1 MSEGSR
7 IPGFYRLS
15 IYERRALIAERSGVP
30 ADELDRALHGGGL
43 DPDKADKVVENV
55 LGTYGLPFGVAL
67 NVRVNGR
74 DHLVPMVVEEPSVIA
89 AASNAARM
97 VRASGGFTAEVSE
110 ALMTGQVQLVDVP
123 NPSLACARL
132 VHETPRLME
141 IARAAVP
148 NLVSRGGGPR
158 EIEVRDLGAG
168 CLVLHV
174 YVDCR
179 DAMGANLVNA
189 IAEAIGPVAA
199 ELSHGTLGLRILSNL
214 CDRRRVRVHCRVHPR
229 DLGLSS
235 RGSDRPSDRARS
247 LSEPPSDGRRV
258 PVPPNVPPPES
269 ASASGRASDGV
280 AANRAAGRGDGELTA
295 NRAAAGGDGERP
307 ANRAAGGELHREGG
321 APRGEFVDGGV
332 VADRIVLASRFA
344 EVDPYRAATHNKG
357 LMNGVDAVVLAS
369 GNDFR
374 AVEAGAH
381 AYAARSGRY
390 APLAVWRRDGDD
402 LVGDLEMPLALGT
415 VGGTLRV
422 HPVAQT
428 ALKLMGVKTADELAM
443 VAASV
448 GMASNLAA
456 LRALATEGIQRGHMS
471 LHARSVA
478 VAAGALGDEVE
489 HVALAIVERGTVT
502 LEAAQ
507 RALETLRT

>member
-1 MSEGSR
+1 MTEGSR

-15 IYERRALIAERSGVP
+15 IAERRALAAERTGLDL
-30 ADELDRALHGGGL
+30 AELEAAFVEGGL
-43 DPDKADKVVENV
+43 DAAKADKVVENV
-55 LGTYGLPFGVAL
+55 LGTYALPFGVAL

-97 VRASGGFTAEVSE
+97 VRANGGFTAEVSE
-110 ALMTGQVQLVDVP
+110 SLMTAQVQLVSVP
-123 NPSLACARL
+123 EPSEAVAHL
-132 VHETPRLME
+132 VSAKPKLME
-141 IARAAVP
+141 LARAAVP
-148 NLVSRGGGPR
+148 NLLARGGGPR

-168 CLVLHV
+168 TIVLHV

-179 DAMGANLVNA
+179 DAMGANLVNS
-189 IAEAIGPVAA
+189 IAEAIGPSAA
-199 ELSHGTLGLRILSNL
+199 ELARGVLGLRILSNL
-214 CDRRRVRVHCRVHPR
+214 CDRRRVRVRCRVHPR
-229 DLGLSS
+229 DLGLSEK
-235 RGSDRPSDRARS
+235 RERAQRHSD
-247 LSEPPSDGRRV
+247 PPSA
-258 PVPPNVPPPES
+258 PPP
-269 ASASGRASDGV
+269 ASASDPPPADGV
-280 AANRAAGRGDGELTA
+280 GW
-295 NRAAAGGDGERP
+295 
-307 ANRAAGGELHREGG
+307 
-321 APRGEFVDGGV
+321 VDGRV

-357 LMNGVDAVVLAS
+357 VMNGVDAVVIAS

-390 APLAVWRRDGDD
+390 APLVVWRRDGDD
-402 LVGDLEMPLALGT
+402 LTGELEMPLALGT

-422 HPVAQT
+422 HPVAQL
-428 ALKLMGVKTADELAM
+428 ALKLLRVSSADELAM

-478 VAAGALGDEVE
+478 VAAGAVGSEVE
-489 HVALAIVERGTVT
+489 AVALVIAEQGSISVES
-502 LEAAQ
+502 AAGALAAL
-507 RALETLRT
+507 RA